1 MSESERMPICRL
13 LEWDTNFFGMRIARL
28 LSSSLSSDTA
38 DRAESWCAENRI
50 DCLYFLAESQD
61 PQTILLAERYKY
73 SLVDIRMTL
82 SWRNNSRAA
91 AVQNDTP
98 HDIRPARAD
107 DIGKLKEI
115 AGDIY
120 TDTRFYFD
128 RRFPR
133 ELCAR
138 LYETWIEESCKGYAQ
153 VVLVAQHQGQAAGYI
168 TCHVYPDHGQI
179 GLLGIS
185 PSARKLG
192 LGAGLIHA
200 ALNWFAAQDLT
211 TVTVITQ
218 GRNIA
223 AQRLYQQCGFLT
235 EKCELWYHRWFNPPP
250 GAQK

>member
-1 MSESERMPICRL
+1 MSESERMPICQL

-28 LSSSLSSDTA
+28 LASSLSSYTA

-50 DCLYFLAESQD
+50 DCLYFLAGTQD
-61 PQTILLAERYKY
+61 PETILLAERYQY

-82 SWRNNSRAA
+82 GWRLHSRAA
-91 AVQNDTP
+91 VVRQDAARE
-98 HDIRPARAD
+98 IRPARAD
-107 DIGKLKEI
+107 DIGMMKEI

-133 ELCAR
+133 ALCAR
-138 LYETWIEESCKGYAQ
+138 LYETWIEESCNGYAET
-153 VVLVAQHQGQAAGYI
+153 VLVAQHQGQPAGYI
-168 TCHVYPDHGQI
+168 TCHVYPEHGQI

-185 PSARKLG
+185 PNARKLG
-192 LGAGLIHA
+192 FGASLIHA
-200 ALNWFAAQDLT
+200 AVDWFAAHDLKY
-211 TVTVITQ
+211 VTVVTQ

-235 EKCELWYHRWFNPPP
+235 EKCELWYHRWFNPPA
-250 GAQK
+250 GTSE

>member
-1 MSESERMPICRL
+1 MSESERMPICQL

-28 LSSSLSSDTA
+28 LSSILTSEIVLQ
-38 DRAESWCAENRI
+38 AESWCAENRI
-50 DCLYFLAESQD
+50 DCLYFLAGTQD
-61 PQTILLAERYKY
+61 PETILLAERYKY

-82 SWRNNSRAA
+82 ALRINSRAA
-91 AVQNDTP
+91 SVRNDAP
-98 HDIRPARAD
+98 HEIRPARAD
-107 DIGKLKEI
+107 DIGMLKEI

-128 RRFPR
+128 RRFPP

-153 VVLVAQHQGQAAGYI
+153 AVLVAQYHGQPAGYI

-185 PSARKLG
+185 PAARKLG
-192 LGAGLIHA
+192 FGAGLIHA
-200 ALNWFAAQDLT
+200 AVDWFAAHDLND
-211 TVTVITQ
+211 VTVVTQ

-235 EKCELWYHRWFNPPP
+235 EKCELWYHRWFNPSA
-250 GAQK
+250 GTGE